1 MYAIT
6 GITGQVGG
14 ALADALFAAG
24 RPFRAVVRDAAKGEA
39 FASRG
44 AEIAVAA
51 IDDAAALTRAFEGS
65 EAAFILLPPDFDPA
79 PDFLT
84 APDPVIASI
93 RDALLAARPARV
105 VALSTIGANA
115 AQPNLLS
122 RLGRMETVLGD
133 LPMPVTLLR
142 AGWFLENIQWDIAS
156 AREHGVVDSFLAPLD
171 RKIPMVA
178 TKDVGEL
185 AAQLLDEPGE
195 GVRIVELEG
204 PERVSPA
211 DIAASLARAL
221 GREVRAREVA
231 RDAWAD
237 RFAASG
243 MKNPAP
249 RMRMLDGFNEGWIDF
264 GAGARKGRTGLDAVL
279 AELLA
284 RR

>member
-39 FASRG
+39 FAARG

-93 RDALLAARPARV
+93 HDALLAARPARV
-105 VALSTIGANA
+105 VALSTIGADA
-115 AQPNLLS
+115 TQPNLLS